1 MTKKVCNEK
10 IPRRSRDFAEES
22 SRKCRERAVS
32 REPWA
37 NIFEIFYFV
46 SEPWASE
53 LRILQI
59 STLVSERERAG
70 SKIPWAWASKLAPL
84 ARSRLAHGSRS
95 HYLEHWAQGLG
106 SPGKLP
112 NPWLAWK
119 NGYFPATQGSLDRVV
134 IVFDETYT
142 GVISATGLISST
154 GSTTVFFYNK
164 TVWIQ
169 QIISR
174 LIFFSPMLEFLGE
187 QK

>member
-84 ARSRLAHGSRS
+84 ARSRLAHGSSS
-95 HYLEHWAQGLG
+95 HYLEHCGGITWKTAWEFLDEKSNRRPDQIMGRLLSLIT
-106 SPGKLP
+106 SPKDRFRQSMHVEYFKTCNYLFSKLP
-112 NPWLAWK
+112 WK
-119 NGYFPATQGSLDRVV
+119 
-134 IVFDETYT
+134 
-142 GVISATGLISST
+142 SSE
-154 GSTTVFFYNK
+154 
-164 TVWIQ
+164 W
-169 QIISR
+169 
-174 LIFFSPMLEFLGE
+174 
-187 QK
+187 